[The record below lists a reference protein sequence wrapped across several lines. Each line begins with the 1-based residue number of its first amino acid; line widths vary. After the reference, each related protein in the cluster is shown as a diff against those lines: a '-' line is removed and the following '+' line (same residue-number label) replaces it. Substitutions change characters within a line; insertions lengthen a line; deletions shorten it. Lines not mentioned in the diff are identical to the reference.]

1 MKFSRIALSLIFC
14 LFVSVQ
20 VHAQTPLTTDKDKF
34 SYALG
39 LQLGQNVVTQSMD
52 LNSDAL
58 LLGISD
64 MIKGQNM
71 RLTNEEIQQAASN
84 YESQQQIIQDGM
96 GQKNKLE
103 GEKFLAENKIK
114 SGVVELNSGLQYKV
128 IIGGEGAKPAVIDT
142 EVVHYRG
149 TLINGKE
156 FDSSYSR
163 GEPVSFP
170 VNGVIQ
176 GWQEALP
183 LMKVGS
189 KWQIFVPA
197 NLAYGDKGAGPV
209 IGPSSTLIFDIE
221 LMSISK

>member
-142 EVVHYRG
+142 VVVHYRG

-209 IGPSSTLIFDIE
+209 IDLDI
-221 LMSISK
+221 